1 MYWPDLKFPPINLW
15 SLPVQEWIAK
25 DHPETTIL
33 TLNKEQ
39 CAKYMERLKWL
50 SDNPMNQI
58 SVSELVLSRRER

>member
-1 MYWPDLKFPPINLW
+1 MN
-15 SLPVQEWIAK
+15 EWIAK
-25 DHPETTIL
+25 DHPETSIL

-39 CAKYMERLKWL
+39 CARYMDLLKWL